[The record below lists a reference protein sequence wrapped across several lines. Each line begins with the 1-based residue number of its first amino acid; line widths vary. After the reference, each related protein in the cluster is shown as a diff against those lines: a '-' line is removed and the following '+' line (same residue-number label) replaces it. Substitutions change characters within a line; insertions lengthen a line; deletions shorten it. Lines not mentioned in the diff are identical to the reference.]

1 MPFIYK
7 IPEGDCYYILNDS
20 TARSLVASGEYS
32 FDPPSPPEPDP
43 QTEPEKTPESEPQPE
58 SQGNV
63 EKPPDPI
70 ILKINE
76 ASSAELTA
84 LDGIGAAKARLII
97 QSQPNITSVE
107 MLKEIVDFDW
117 NAVTQDQQPV
127 TISFD
132 APISA

>member
-32 FDPPSPPEPDP
+32 FDPPSPPEP
-43 QTEPEKTPESEPQPE
+43 EPQPE
-58 SQGNV
+58 PQDNV

-117 NAVTQDQQPV
+117 NAVTQGQQPV